1 MITLPTRTLFPA
13 ADNQM
18 IPPPII
24 LIQGESQGREIS
36 ITMMDGDGTPLDLTA
51 AAAVALYYTKP
62 DGTEEQLPCTV
73 ENAAGG
79 TVSVTFTSSSCA
91 VAGDMRQ
98 VILRITWSD
107 ASNSRYVGPRI
118 HVAPSPSDTAA
129 ESSNEFA
136 LLDQLI
142 IQAQEAIGDAGEAAS
157 AANTAAGAANDA
169 KNAANT
175 AAGAANAAATAA
187 NTAKDA
193 ANTAAGAANAA
204 AGAANTAAGAANTA
218 ADRANQ
224 AAEDA
229 EAVLDGA
236 VTSVNGRT
244 GAVTLTAADVGAVA
258 AGEAVTSVNG
268 KTGAVALAAADVG
281 ALPTAGG
288 TMTGPL
294 NAKEV
299 VICDGTLYPSVDYK
313 ADFDGPVKAQALAN
327 MERNIMYFRN
337 WCLDTEYYENYLL
350 PDPDT
355 GRTKN
360 GNYSILTTKETADY
374 VVAQGT
380 SGGWLYQKW
389 SSGKAV
395 CSRTISNTPTVISG
409 ANSVTV
415 TLPFSFASTS
425 YTVQITKAANGF
437 LVTDVIDA
445 NGAQNSGHTAGSF
458 IVTYKYSSGTA
469 YPVSFNVSVAG
480 SWK

>member
-13 ADNQM
+13 ADNQV

-73 ENAAGG
+73 EDAAGG
-79 TVSVTFTSSSCA
+79 TVSVAFTSSSCA

-142 IQAQEAIGDAGEAAS
+142 IQAQEAIGGADEAAS
-157 AANTAAGAANDA
+157 AANTAAGTVNDA
-169 KNAANT
+169 KDAANT
-175 AAGAANAAATAA
+175 AASAANAAATAA

-193 ANTAAGAANAA
+193 ANAAAGAANAA

-224 AAEDA
+224 AAKDA

-236 VTSVNGRT
+236 VISVNGKK
-244 GAVTLTAADVGAVA
+244 GAVTLAA
-258 AGEAVTSVNG
+258 E
-268 KTGAVALAAADVG
+268 DVG
-281 ALPTAGG
+281 ALPAAGG
-288 TMTGPL
+288 
-294 NAKEV
+294 E
-299 VICDGTLYPSVDYK
+299 
-313 ADFDGPVKAQALAN
+313 
-327 MERNIMYFRN
+327 
-337 WCLDTEYYENYLL
+337 
-350 PDPDT
+350 
-355 GRTKN
+355 
-360 GNYSILTTKETADY
+360 
-374 VVAQGT
+374 
-380 SGGWLYQKW
+380 
-389 SSGKAV
+389 
-395 CSRTISNTPTVISG
+395 ISG
-409 ANSVTV
+409 DLNVQGNMAIKGKNIASFEVDQGITTDGWTYCKRSNGLYELWIRKDMGTVEMTHNTSYDVFYANLSIALPSDVATVRCANVNTKTNGYCYGDVSGVSESKIDYRLISATSASPDVEMMVYVLATYSVT
-415 TLPFSFASTS
+415 ASS
-425 YTVQITKAANGF
+425 
-437 LVTDVIDA
+437 
-445 NGAQNSGHTAGSF
+445 
-458 IVTYKYSSGTA
+458 
-469 YPVSFNVSVAG
+469 
-480 SWK
+480 